1 MKSCFWGGSGQGC
14 AEGTRLG
21 DPYSALVVLKVA
33 PQPMVDDG
41 RLAQGPMGVPRWRH
55 LDRLYHL
62 AS

>member
-1 MKSCFWGGSGQGC
+1 QGC